1 MPPSSKMALT
11 SKLVRHVEDNG
22 FVRYA
27 VSCQYHGSSYLGFSY
42 QGPQN
47 ENCILPDGTDLRGYR
62 SVEGSIRSALTKFL
76 GGDETHFE
84 NIQVSSRTDRGSFF

>member
-1 MPPSSKMALT
+1 MTLT
-11 SKLVRHVEDNG
+11 SNLLRHAEDKG

-42 QGPQN
+42 QGPHN
-47 ENCILPDGTDLRGYR
+47 ENCLLHDGTDLRGYR

-76 GGDETHFE
+76 GGDETYFE
-84 NIQVSSRTDRGSFF
+84 NIQVSSRTDRGSFIL